1 MALFVSTGD
10 IVVDYNT
17 VDFYRER
24 SSRIWRCRSL
34 LGTVWY
40 GMSL

>member
-1 MALFVSTGD
+1 MVFITSGD
-10 IVVDYNT
+10 GAEKNDT
-17 VDFYRER
+17 VDFYWER

-40 GMSL
+40 VMAL

>member
-10 IVVDYNT
+10 GVVDYNT
-17 VDFYRER
+17 VDFYWER
-24 SSRIWRCRSL
+24 FSRIWRCRSL

-40 GMSL
+40 VMAL